1 MLISNAYA
9 QTAGA
14 ATTSGSLLQFGLP
27 VAMIAVFY
35 VLAIRPQQK
44 KQKELRALID
54 SVKSGDEVIAA
65 GGVLGKVTKVND
77 QWVTLEVAQAGAI
90 PVELTVQ
97 KSAVQNV
104 LPKGTLKS
112 I

>member
-1 MLISNAYA
+1 
-9 QTAGA
+9 
-14 ATTSGSLLQFGLP
+14 
-27 VAMIAVFY
+27 MIAVFY

-44 KQKELRALID
+44 RQKDLAALIK

-65 GGVLGKVTKVND
+65 GGMLGKVTKVSD

>member
-9 QTAGA
+9 QSVGGATA
-14 ATTSGSLLQFGLP
+14 SGSLLQFGLP

-44 KQKELRALID
+44 RQKELKALID

-65 GGVLGKVTKVND
+65 GGMLGKVTKVTE
-77 QWVTLEVAQAGAI
+77 QWVTLEVAQAGSM